1 VTPEPVLGSGNDV
14 VPTVRLLMAIVSA
27 IPATGPAE
35 RHRLWARR
43 EGRPLIGLALAAFV
57 LLAGVLA
64 VDVAA
69 LAASR
74 AAAQTAADMAALA
87 ALTPQAGWDT
97 EIGRSSASVFEGG
110 RGQVRAAEIATANG
124 AELVACT
131 CSTVEAIVTVR
142 RRVALAP
149 GVVTVSLTAR
159 ARAVLAAPRPR
170 GRS

>member
-1 VTPEPVLGSGNDV
+1 MTRRVGQATP
-14 VPTVRLLMAIVSA
+14 
-27 IPATGPAE
+27 PAGEAGGAT
-35 RHRLWARR
+35 
-43 EGRPLIGLALAAFV
+43 LIGLALAAFA
-57 LLAGVLA
+57 LLAGILA
-64 VDVAA
+64 VDVGA

-87 ALTPQAGWDT
+87 ALTPQAGSDT
-97 EIGRSSASVFEGG
+97 ETGRSSGPVLEGG
-110 RGQVRAAEIATANG
+110 RGQSRAAEIATANG
-124 AELVACT
+124 AELVACA

-159 ARAVLAAPRPR
+159 ARAVLAAPPPR

>member
-1 VTPEPVLGSGNDV
+1 MTRRVGQATP
-14 VPTVRLLMAIVSA
+14 
-27 IPATGPAE
+27 PAGEAGGAT
-35 RHRLWARR
+35 
-43 EGRPLIGLALAAFV
+43 LIGLALAAFA
-57 LLAGVLA
+57 LLAGILA
-64 VDVAA
+64 VDVGA

-87 ALTPQAGWDT
+87 ALTPQAGSDT
-97 EIGRSSASVFEGG
+97 ETGRSSDTETGRSSGPVLEGG
-110 RGQVRAAEIATANG
+110 RGQSRAAEIATANG
-124 AELVACT
+124 AELVACA

-159 ARAVLAAPRPR
+159 ARAVLAAPPPR